1 VHDHLGT
8 MLYDDECEISFSIVF
23 DKENQLASIA
33 HSVYDG
39 IIDKRRKISG

>member
-1 VHDHLGT
+1 MMMNVKSHFQ
-8 MLYDDECEISFSIVF
+8 SFP
-23 DKENQLASIA
+23 KENKLASIA